1 MLKKIDMNPQKSTL
15 YKYAQLL
22 ADCKRARLTGTRGAD
37 DIYNLQILDCIE
49 SLKYLPDT
57 GKIIDV
63 GTGGGLP
70 GIVWAVYRPDLSV
83 VLLDSINK
91 KCEAVQEIINS
102 LGIQNA
108 KIICARSED
117 FAHDNREVFSLAGA
131 KALASAGVTA
141 ELLSPLVKVGGK
153 LITFKGERVHEE
165 LSEVNNCWLKLGLSK
180 PEINYYAQDEG
191 NSSKCLVIWEKIK
204 SCPKEF
210 PRRTGLAGTKKFW
223 E

>member
-1 MLKKIDMNPQKSTL
+1 MNPQRSTL

-22 ADCKRARLTGTRGAD
+22 SDCKRARLTGTRGAD
-37 DIYNLQILDCIE
+37 EIYNLQILDCLD

-57 GKIIDV
+57 GQIIDV

-70 GIVWAVYRPDLSV
+70 GIVWAVYRPDLSG

-91 KCEAVQEIINS
+91 KCEAVQDIV
-102 LGIQNA
+102 NA
-108 KIICARSED
+108 LELHNVKIICSRSED
-117 FAHDNREVFSLAGA
+117 FARDNREVFSLAGA

-153 LITFKGERVHEE
+153 LITFKGERVHDE
-165 LSEVNNCWLKLGLSK
+165 LSEVNNKWPRLGLSK
-180 PEINYYAQDEG
+180 PEISYYAQDEG
-191 NSSKCLVIWEKIK
+191 NSSKCLVIWEKVK

>member
-1 MLKKIDMNPQKSTL
+1 MSLQESTL
-15 YKYAQLL
+15 YKFAELL
-22 ADCKRARLTGTRGAD
+22 NSCKRARLTGTRGTEE
-37 DIYNLQILDCIE
+37 IYNLQVLDCLE
-49 SLKYLPDT
+49 SIKFLPES
-57 GKIIDV
+57 GNIIDV
-63 GTGGGLP
+63 GSGGGLP
-70 GIVWAVYRPDLSV
+70 GVVWAIMRPDLQV
-83 VLLDSINK
+83 TLIDSINK